1 MTYLINPTLKISDQE
16 KSDNYMRKLLQRGLK
31 STLSTWPAPH
41 RWNPPWYGEGEEGG
55 GVSKRFQPLHQ
66 QEELVGAMQL
76 RLNRTNRSSLDYSSL
91 RVFSI
96 FSSFI
101 GFGSRSTCILYQY
114 ISSLEVKYHIFRNG
128 DEGTFQKHLE

>member
-1 MTYLINPTLKISDQE
+1 MTYLINPILKISDQE

-31 STLSTWPAPH
+31 STLSTRPAPC
-41 RWNPPWYGEGEEGG
+41 RWNPPPGG
-55 GVSKRFQPLHQ
+55 GRGVSKRFQPVHQ

-91 RVFSI
+91 LVFSI